1 MSGRSERL
9 DLGPFRI
16 EPGTGVELDR
26 RSSRATTGFDGDK
39 AAGRAR
45 AAELVGRLAELQR
58 VLFAGA
64 TERLLIVL
72 QAPDAGGKDG
82 TISSL
87 LTGVNPQGTR
97 VVGFKQPS
105 DEELAHDYLW
115 RVHRHLPAKGD
126 ITVFNRSH
134 YQDVLVVRVH
144 GLVPEQVWRRRY
156 EHINDFERMLTD
168 EGTTIVKVFLHL
180 SREEQAVRLQE
191 RLDDPTKRWKFRVGD
206 LEERKR
212 WDDYRR
218 AYEAMLEQTSTTWAP
233 WHVVPAD
240 RNWFRDLVVA
250 TIVVDALEG
259 LDLRYPDPD
268 PGLAG
273 LKVT

>member
-1 MSGRSERL
+1 
-9 DLGPFRI
+9 
-16 EPGTGVELDR
+16 
-26 RSSRATTGFDGDK
+26 
-39 AAGRAR
+39 
-45 AAELVGRLAELQR
+45 
-58 VLFAGA
+58 
-64 TERLLIVL
+64 
-72 QAPDAGGKDG
+72 
-82 TISSL
+82 
-87 LTGVNPQGTR
+87 
-97 VVGFKQPS
+97 
-105 DEELAHDYLW
+105 
-115 RVHRHLPAKGD
+115 
-126 ITVFNRSH
+126 
-134 YQDVLVVRVH
+134 
-144 GLVPEQVWRRRY
+144 VWRRRY